1 MEKKELKNKELK
13 KKPAKKKVDL
23 SKLADKVD
31 IIALDGKHL
40 QKDKEYNVTK
50 EMAIILIN
58 KGAAKLK

>member
-1 MEKKELKNKELK
+1 MKNKEVK

-31 IIALDGKHL
+31 IIALGGKHL
-40 QKDKEYNVTK
+40 QKGKEYNVTK